1 MCLKKQKSI
10 EEISLEINLNTDLLL
25 MYSNSK

>member
-25 MYSNSK
+25 MYLNSK